1 MYQDGVITR
10 RLPFEQSSEF
20 IDDELPL
27 PSFQEVFGF
36 SVPPPIINK
45 TQKRRFSGSEGM
57 DPRALAKRLKL
68 DDFEKGSKHDSG
80 YCVCYI
86 DQRIVVL
93 IMMMGIFR
101 RWTPE
106 EHRLFLEGVMLYG
119 KDWKKM
125 QPLIKTRSLVQ
136 IRTHAQKVFKKI
148 GLKRFEDSYDEK
160 PARLP
165 HSSAETAASAGNNNQ
180 TGETTLTGETKPESD
195 EPDEKANENSA
206 TFSSTTE
213 DRTSATSNPQRNS
226 SVTAS
231 NDFRGYD
238 MEVTDEEF
246 NLVVQHLKN
255 LGEIRGDDFSDEGEE
270 GSINDHG
277 RNNAKKQRAVA
288 SSASTSNGRN
298 PASEEVESSSRPT
311 NSNSSSNSFESSDID
326 SRPNQREDGETT
338 DKNRSTTGN
347 PPFIPDDD
355 AQSQHLLQT
364 LRQYLMPDNENNDG
378 FSATEFF

>member
-1 MYQDGVITR
+1 
-10 RLPFEQSSEF
+10 
-20 IDDELPL
+20 
-27 PSFQEVFGF
+27 
-36 SVPPPIINK
+36 
-45 TQKRRFSGSEGM
+45 M

-80 YCVCYI
+80 
-86 DQRIVVL
+86 
-93 IMMMGIFR
+93 
-101 RWTPE
+101 RWTSE

-160 PARLP
+160 PVRLP
-165 HSSAETAASAGNNNQ
+165 PSSTETAASVGNTNQ
-180 TGETTLTGETKPESD
+180 SSDTALPGEAKTENDES
-195 EPDEKANENSA
+195 DEKANDNSVNV
-206 TFSSTTE
+206 SSTAE
-213 DRTSATSNPQRNS
+213 DRNATTSNPQRSS
-226 SVTAS
+226 SVSAS

-277 RNNAKKQRAVA
+277 RTNAKKQRAVA
-288 SSASTSNGRN
+288 TAASSSGRN
-298 PASEEVESSSRPT
+298 QGPDQAESSNTPAHAS
-311 NSNSSSNSFESSDID
+311 SSSNSFESSDVD
-326 SRPNQREDGETT
+326 SRPNPREEDTT
-338 DKNRSTTGN
+338 DKTRSTGN
-347 PPFIPDDD
+347 PPFIQDDD

-364 LRQYLMPDNENNDG
+364 LRQYLMPDSENNDG